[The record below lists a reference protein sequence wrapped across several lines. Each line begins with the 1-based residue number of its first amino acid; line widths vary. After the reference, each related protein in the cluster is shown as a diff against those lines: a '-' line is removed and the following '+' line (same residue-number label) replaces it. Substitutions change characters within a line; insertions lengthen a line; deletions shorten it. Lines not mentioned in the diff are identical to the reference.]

1 MVREILVWPHPV
13 LKQKA
18 QPVAAVDDSTRALIK
33 DLFDSMY
40 AADGVGLAAPQI
52 GVLKNVIVLDT
63 TPRQPEAKPLA
74 MVNPE
79 ILTSEGKVEYKEGC
93 LSIPGEA
100 EDVDRAAIITVRFLD
115 EQGVEQTLKCDGLL
129 AIAVSLRC
137 GSLALATGGWRPA
150 IAAGLAG
157 GIGYLARPEVILA
170 PAAVGLAGLWPLLRR
185 LELRRTLAARVLPAL
200 GLSALVV
207 VGGYA
212 LVKGQV
218 DLHDNGYVKVAEPS
232 TRTNLAG
239 VFAIGDLVDH
249 TYRQAITAAGS
260 GCRGAL
266 DAEWYLRDTPPA
278 IEPAEAEEASVS

>member
-18 QPVAAVDDSTRALIK
+18 HPVTTVDDSTRALIK

-79 ILTSEGKVEYKEGC
+79 ILTYEGKIEYKEGC

-115 EQGVEQTLKCDGLL
+115 EQGVEQTLKCEGLL
-129 AIAVSLRC
+129 AIAVQHETDHL
-137 GSLALATGGWRPA
+137 
-150 IAAGLAG
+150 
-157 GIGYLARPEVILA
+157 
-170 PAAVGLAGLWPLLRR
+170 
-185 LELRRTLAARVLPAL
+185 
-200 GLSALVV
+200 
-207 VGGYA
+207 
-212 LVKGQV
+212 KG
-218 DLHDNGYVKVAEPS
+218 
-232 TRTNLAG
+232 TM
-239 VFAIGDLVDH
+239 FVDH
-249 TYRQAITAAGS
+249 ISTLKRELIRKRMKKLQAAQEADKKEAAAEAKKKRSGS
-260 GCRGAL
+260 G
-266 DAEWYLRDTPPA
+266 
-278 IEPAEAEEASVS
+278 AEAR